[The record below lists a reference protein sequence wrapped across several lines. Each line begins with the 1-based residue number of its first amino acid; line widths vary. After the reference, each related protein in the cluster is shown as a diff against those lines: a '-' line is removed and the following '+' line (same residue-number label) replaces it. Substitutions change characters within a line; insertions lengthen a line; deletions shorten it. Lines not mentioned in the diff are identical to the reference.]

1 MDDTKA
7 NIPEWFKG
15 GENKISLYSSVRIVR
30 NFRAINF
37 PSAGDHNSF
46 RQVEKK
52 ADEVLGELI
61 TNGTVIK
68 FDIAAIDQSEIIRLQ
83 KFRILPARRNDV
95 LTKMKLYHH
104 RGLDTYLL
112 INYSD
117 HLTFF
122 AHTGGNDI
130 RRSYNNCTAL
140 ADMFRNEDMSMDE
153 RGNYHTASLDYFG
166 TGLKCFSVLTIPA
179 IRLFGDINWLISS
192 LKTNRTASKSFFSL
206 DGYDMTIIS
215 NMDSVSKNSDEI
227 VSDFGKILGEIEK
240 ISDGL
245 TRENNEK
252 SDELKLRCS
261 RIINYDFLTFS
272 NFMEI
277 YYILSFI
284 RLTGQ
289 CIIPVNELNEQVGFV
304 VFDSPR
310 SSLSGGLKRSVT
322 GGMVEKI
329 NKILNREELS

>member
-1 MDDTKA
+1 MYEEKA
-7 NIPEWFKG
+7 NIPEWFRNG
-15 GENKISLYSSVRIVR
+15 DNKISLYSSSRIVR
-30 NFRAINF
+30 NFRTINF

-46 RQVEKK
+46 RQVEKT
-52 ADEVLGELI
+52 ADKVLGELI
-61 TNGTVIK
+61 KNGTVIK
-68 FDIAAIDQSEIIRLQ
+68 YDIAAMDQSEIIRLQ

-95 LTKMKLYHH
+95 LTKMKLYFH
-104 RGLDTYLL
+104 RGLNAYLL

-122 AHTGGNDI
+122 AHCGGNEI
-130 RRSYNNCTAL
+130 RKSCNNCTAM
-140 ADMFRNEDMSMDE
+140 ADLFRSSDLSIDE
-153 RGNYHTASLDYFG
+153 HGNYHTASLDYFG

-179 IRLFGDINWLISS
+179 VRLFGDVTGLISS
-192 LKTNRTASKSFFSL
+192 LKTNRIASKPFFSL

-215 NMDSVSKNSDEI
+215 NIDSVSKKPDEI
-227 VSDFGKILGEIEK
+227 VSDFEKLLGEIEK

-245 TRENNEK
+245 ARENNGK

-289 CIIPVNELNEQVGFV
+289 CILPVSELNEQVGV
-304 VFDSPR
+304 MIFDSPR
-310 SSLSGGLKRSVT
+310 ASITGGLKRSVT
-322 GGMVEKI
+322 GGMIEKLS
-329 NKILNREELS
+329 KILNKEELS

>member
-1 MDDTKA
+1 MDDSKA

-52 ADEVLGELI
+52 ADAVLAELI
-61 TNGTVIK
+61 KKGTVLK
-68 FDIAAIDQSEIIRLQ
+68 YDIAAMEQSEIIRLQ

-104 RGLDTYLL
+104 TFLDTYLIL
-112 INYSD
+112 NYID

-122 AHTGGNDI
+122 AHTEGSDI
-130 RRSYNNCTAL
+130 RKAYNKCIAM
-140 ADMFRNEDMSMDE
+140 ADIFRNADMSMDE
-153 RGNYHTASLDYFG
+153 HGNYHTAALDYFG

-179 IRLFGDINWLISS
+179 VRLFGDINGLILS
-192 LKTNRTASKSFFSL
+192 LKTNRIATKSFFSL

-215 NMDSVSKNSDEI
+215 NVDSVSKNSDEI
-227 VSDFGKILGEIEK
+227 VSDFGKILEEIEK
-240 ISDGL
+240 ISDML
-245 TRENNEK
+245 TVKNNEK
-252 SDELKLRCS
+252 TDELKLRCS

-277 YYILSFI
+277 YHILSFI
-284 RLTGQ
+284 ILTGQ
-289 CIIPVNELNEQVGFV
+289 CIIPVTELNEQVGFV

-322 GGMVEKI
+322 GSLVEKI
-329 NKILNREELS
+329 NKILKKEELS